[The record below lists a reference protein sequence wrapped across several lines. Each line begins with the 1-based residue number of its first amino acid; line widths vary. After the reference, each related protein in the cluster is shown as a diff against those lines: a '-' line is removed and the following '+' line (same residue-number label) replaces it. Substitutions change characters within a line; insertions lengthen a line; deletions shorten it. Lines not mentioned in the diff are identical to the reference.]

1 MNEQSYLC
9 FIYNKPLLCRV
20 GRGAGL
26 VLPGFSLSPRYN
38 GAEMASW
45 ILIIVT
51 REQQQVTCTTIEIHT
66 YSEPSA
72 QPAPSP
78 LSRHLALYLTRLKAV
93 IKQQFMR
100 RFTISRPVNMLRK
113 LTTKLFI
120 KNQPRIFMHWGVVL
134 QKRCGHVLYENQNI
148 MRQYWLLLFAGVT
161 RGSV

>member
-1 MNEQSYLC
+1 MQSG
-9 FIYNKPLLCRV
+9 PE
-20 GRGAGL
+20 GRAGV
-26 VLPGFSLSPRYN
+26 VLPGVSLSPRCN

-51 REQQQVTCTTIEIHT
+51 REQQQVTSTCNTIEIHT

-72 QPAPSP
+72 RPCPHLAPY
-78 LSRHLALYLTRLKAV
+78 LALYLTRLKAV

-120 KNQPRIFMHWGVVL
+120 KNQQRIFMHWGVVL
-134 QKRCGHVLYENQNI
+134 QKRCGHVLYENENI
-148 MRQYWLLLFAGVT
+148 IRQYWLQLFAGVT

>member
-9 FIYNKPLLCRV
+9 FIYNKPMLCREWA
-20 GRGAGL
+20 RGQGL
-26 VLPGFSLSPRYN
+26 FSPRYN

-51 REQQQVTCTTIEIHT
+51 REQQRVTCSTIEIHI
-66 YSEPSA
+66 YSELHPSPH
-72 QPAPSP
+72 PAPRP
-78 LSRHLALYLTRLKAV
+78 PSRYLALYLTRLKAV

-120 KNQPRIFMHWGVVL
+120 KNQPRIFMHRGVVL
-134 QKRCGHVLYENQNI
+134 QKRCGHVLYENENI
-148 MRQYWLLLFAGVT
+148 IRQYWLLLFAGVT
-161 RGSV
+161 LGSV